1 MILLVLRLIMLYNYN
16 MSIEDQDDALFKAL
30 GHRAR
35 RQMLDLLKAG
45 PKTTGALCEAL
56 PQLDRCT
63 VMQHLRVLETAGLI
77 IVERRGRERW
87 NHLDALPI
95 HALNER
101 WIGRYAA
108 YAVNMLSEI
117 RQASEN
123 PQRQDRDEVLPE

>member
-1 MILLVLRLIMLYNYN
+1 MLYFYN

-35 RQMLDLLKAG
+35 RQLLDLLKAG

-63 VMQHLRVLETAGLI
+63 VMQHLRVLEAAGLVV
-77 IVERRGRERW
+77 VERRGRERW

-95 HALNER
+95 HALHER
-101 WIGRYAA
+101 WIGPYAA
-108 YAVNMLSEI
+108 HAVNMLGALRE
-117 RQASEN
+117 AAEN
-123 PQRQDRDEVLPE
+123 SQPLRRDETLPE